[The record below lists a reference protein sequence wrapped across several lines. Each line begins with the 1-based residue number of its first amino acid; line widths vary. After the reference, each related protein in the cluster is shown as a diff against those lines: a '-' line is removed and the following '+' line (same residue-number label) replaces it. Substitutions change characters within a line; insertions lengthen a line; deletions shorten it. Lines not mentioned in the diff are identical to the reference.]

1 MFTSFVSSR
10 SLSVRGSWGTAPSAF
25 WYGAPGG
32 TQGPLGKGGAAERW
46 RVAYPIGIAT
56 RHGAKPATTRAYKSR
71 PPPGRRTGFAP
82 CKINAP
88 PKATTNSPQ
97 KSFTTF
103 HHRKVP
109 PARQARSSSLAKGP
123 AKGDHKSGPQKRAL
137 PTPERLF
144 LLFWFMPATHLPG
157 GAASRTRRP
166 HPRPC
171 GRRWEKSPASD
182 SSCGRTPS
190 PCPYQSQSTAA
201 HPPC

>member
-10 SLSVRGSWGTAPSAF
+10 SLSVRGSWGTAPSVF

-32 TQGPLGKGGAAERW
+32 TQGPPGKGGAAERW
-46 RVAYPIGIAT
+46 RVTPSVGWVT
-56 RHGAKPATTRAYKSR
+56 RHGAQPATTRAYKSN
-71 PPPGRRTGFAP
+71 PPPGRRAHQALQ
-82 CKINAP
+82 KAP
-88 PKATTNSPQ
+88 PKATTN
-97 KSFTTF
+97 
-103 HHRKVP
+103 
-109 PARQARSSSLAKGP
+109 QARKKEP
-123 AKGDHKSGPQKRAL
+123 L

-144 LLFWFMPATHLPG
+144 LLFWFIPATHLPG

-201 HPPC
+201 HPPY

>member
-1 MFTSFVSSR
+1 MEQSPRRRAHTKVGPRRAGVQFMPLQKAPPRRKRSQIRPQNSFAYSS
-10 SLSVRGSWGTAPSAF
+10 SQKAS
-25 WYGAPGG
+25 PGG
-32 TQGPLGKGGAAERW
+32 EPYRLCAPQNLRPAAR
-46 RVAYPIGIAT
+46 RPQT
-56 RHGAKPATTRAYKSR
+56 R
-71 PPPGRRTGFAP
+71 
-82 CKINAP
+82 
-88 PKATTNSPQ
+88 PKNLLLLFIIE
-97 KSFTTF
+97 KY
-103 HHRKVP
+103 P
-109 PARQARSSSLAKGP
+109 PAGQARSPSLAKGP

-171 GRRWEKSPASD
+171 GHRWEKSPASGCA
-182 SSCGRTPS
+182 SGRTPS